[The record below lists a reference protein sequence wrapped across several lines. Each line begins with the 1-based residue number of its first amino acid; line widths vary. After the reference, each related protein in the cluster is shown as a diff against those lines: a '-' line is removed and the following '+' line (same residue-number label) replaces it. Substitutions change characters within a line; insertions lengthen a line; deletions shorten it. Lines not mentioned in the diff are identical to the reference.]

1 MLKVGKYCAAN
12 NRTYCLNLSAPFLIQ
27 FFKDQM
33 MSVMPYTTTVFCNE
47 LEAETF
53 ADTHELGTKDLK

>member
-1 MLKVGKYCAAN
+1 MIEIGKHCQTAEKE
-12 NRTYCLNLSAPFLIQ
+12 CMMNLSAPFLIQ